1 MTYDE
6 SIRYNVYRT
15 KDPEE
20 RRELLIQEL
29 ALESTVTDEQIINTA
44 SLSSARAL
52 FTPES
57 SESDDRTA
65 VEQFIENMWNG
76 DEQVSDNLR

>member
-1 MTYDE
+1 M
-6 SIRYNVYRT
+6 IRYNVYRT
-15 KDPEE
+15 KDPVQ

-29 ALESTVTDEQIINTA
+29 ALESTVTDEQILDTA

-52 FTPES
+52 FTPDS

-76 DEQVSDNLR
+76 DEQVNDRER